1 MAKAFSELSV
11 AEIQAGLVA
20 KEFSA
25 QEIAKN
31 SFERIAATDSSVHAY
46 LETTENLA
54 LEAAAGPAGRK
65 DPAGHLQRDHQER
78 GAGEH
83 PGAPGH
89 RPEAGGRPAGPAH
102 PGPDRGL

>member
-11 AEIQAGLVA
+11 AEIQVGLVA

-31 SFERIAATDSSVHAY
+31 SFKRIAATDSSVHAY

-54 LEAAAGPAGRK
+54 LEAAARVDAAIAAG
-65 DPAGHLQRDHQER
+65 DLSQ
-78 GAGEH
+78 
-83 PGAPGH
+83 
-89 RPEAGGRPAGPAH
+89 AGPLAGVPVAFKDNMNLKGTH
-102 PGPDRGL
+102 TTLSLIHI